1 MGVTRR
7 LRIGLVVTGVAALVA
22 YFGGC
27 SSAVLPPD
35 PTAAERAHLAETH
48 FPLRAGVERFQ
59 IPVYSDELIR
69 NLRDT
74 GLFDA
79 VDESDRLGSPP
90 DLIVRVQSP
99 PNGAAVIPL
108 LTAISF
114 GFIPTVADE
123 TWGTLFSLSSPR
135 DPTRRVV
142 IEARWTGPTTL
153 GWVSALLN
161 LSPNR
166 TGGEVKTHPRTT
178 LHFAVLLAD
187 QAQAIEALAQR

>member
-1 MGVTRR
+1 MTRR
-7 LRIGLVVTGVAALVA
+7 LKIGLLVTGVAALVA

-27 SSAVLPPD
+27 VSAVLPPD
-35 PTAAERAHLAETH
+35 PTAAERAHLAATH
-48 FPLRAGVERFQ
+48 FPLRVGVERYQ
-59 IPVYSDELIR
+59 PPVYSDELIQ

-79 VDESDRLGSPP
+79 VDESDRLGSPA
-90 DLIVRVQSP
+90 DLIVRVQGTSA
-99 PNGAAVIPL
+99 GSTAIPL
-108 LTAISF
+108 LPAFSL
-114 GFIPTVADE
+114 GLIPMVADE
-123 TWGTLFSLSSPR
+123 TWGTLFSLSSPQA
-135 DPTRRVV
+135 PTKRVV

-166 TGGEVKTHPRTT
+166 TGGVVKTHPRTT

-187 QAQAIEALAQR
+187 QAEAIEALARR

>member
-1 MGVTRR
+1 VTRR
-7 LRIGLVVTGVAALVA
+7 LKIGLLVTGVAALVA

-27 SSAVLPPD
+27 ISAVLPPD
-35 PTAAERAHLAETH
+35 PTAAERAHLAATH
-48 FPLRAGVERFQ
+48 FPLRVSVERYQ
-59 IPVYSDELIR
+59 PPVYSDELIQ

-90 DLIVRVQSP
+90 DLIARVRGIPAGST
-99 PNGAAVIPL
+99 AIPL
-108 LTAISF
+108 LPAFSL
-114 GFIPTVADE
+114 GLIPMVADE
-123 TWGTLFSLSSPR
+123 TWGTLFSLASPH
-135 DPTRRVV
+135 DPTKRVV

-166 TGGEVKTHPRTT
+166 TGGMVTTHPRST

-187 QAQAIEALAQR
+187 QAEAIEALARR

>member
-1 MGVTRR
+1 VTRR
-7 LRIGLVVTGVAALVA
+7 LRIGVLFAGVAALVA

-35 PTAAERAHLAETH
+35 PTAAERAHLAATH
-48 FPLRAGVERFQ
+48 FPLRVGVGRYQ
-59 IPVYSDELIR
+59 PPVYSDELIH

-79 VDESDRLGSPP
+79 VDESDRLGSPA
-90 DLIVRVQSP
+90 DLLARVQGTPAGST
-99 PNGAAVIPL
+99 AIPL
-108 LTAISF
+108 LPAISL
-114 GFIPTVADE
+114 GLIPAVADE
-123 TWGTLFSLSSPR
+123 TWGTLFSLSSPH
-135 DPTRRVV
+135 DPTKHVA
-142 IEARWTGPTTL
+142 IETRWTGPTTL

-166 TGGEVKTHPRTT
+166 TAGPVTTHPRTT

-187 QAQAIEALAQR
+187 QAEAIEALVRR